1 MSALVL
7 VTTELSPF
15 SSGGI
20 GRVIHNMLATMS
32 APDRQRTIVLMLDAK
47 IDAAAF
53 DALFPGARLVLVDT
67 NDESGRHGDFV
78 HQPPRFAYTSTDWH
92 WKSAVVLRALNKIA
106 AHEQIDYVEFPDWGG
121 LGFATVQEKRI
132 SGFLENARL
141 AVRLHSTHGVLL
153 QNEACALT
161 PHDLNLADIER
172 KTLRDCDL
180 IVGQLAAVAEAT
192 RVLLGFTEAE
202 WTPRLTLHAPPVL
215 LDTRPP
221 ATQALMPGLS
231 TPIMFGSKLQ
241 QFKRPDLFVR
251 GVNIFCS
258 KRPDYTGRIIFSAHS
273 FDQDFRDIILRLIPP
288 ALAPR
293 YSLDAPR
300 ESVAREPLVAGSV
313 FVAPSDFE
321 SFCLSAYE
329 AALLGAIVV
338 VNAANPAFGE
348 GTPWRNGENCI
359 KFDGSVLGLAQAL
372 ERVFALSGPLA
383 MVEPPNDPWPW
394 TAAPTV
400 KNSAASALDANTPL
414 VSVIVPHYNLASYLP
429 ATLSNLLE
437 QTYSNYEIIV
447 VDDGSTQAE
456 SRELIA
462 RLGEIHRNHLKILP
476 APGNLGLAG
485 ARNFGVAAARGDY
498 ILPIDADDLLDRRFI
513 AIAVAALERNP
524 EFDILVTQAAYF
536 GQETE
541 IPLPGE
547 ERDFGDYAL
556 FIGEALISGVKANRF
571 STATAFFR
579 ASVLREERYC
589 EKLRCYEDWN
599 LYLRLALAGK
609 RFLVTNDV
617 YFHYRNRPNSMV
629 KEAHDPAMHGKFLH
643 DMLRNAVDVR
653 KLPPLAYLA
662 FPSPPS
668 PPPPPPPE
676 TIFVDAWP
684 FALSRPEFKL
694 LFVNAARRQMRIY
707 QWKRLLFYPIAG
719 LRRRYRARMR
729 KWQGVLQE
737 IRALNDV

>member
-1 MSALVL
+1 MGALVF
-7 VTTELSPF
+7 VTFELSPF
-15 SSGGI
+15 STGGI
-20 GRVIHNMLATMS
+20 GRVVHNILKAMS
-32 APDRQRTIVLMLDAK
+32 DDDRRRSIVLLLDHQ
-47 IDAAAF
+47 IDSSAFAAV
-53 DALFPGARLVLVDT
+53 FPDVRLVHVDS
-67 NDESGRHGDFV
+67 NDESQRFEDAGH
-78 HQPPRFAYTSTDWH
+78 HPPRWAYQNDIWY
-92 WKSAVVLRALNKIA
+92 WRSAVVFRALRALARETN
-106 AHEQIDYVEFPDWGG
+106 IDYVEFPDFGG
-121 LGFATVQEKRI
+121 LGIVTIQEKRI
-132 SGFLENARL
+132 SDFLTQACL
-141 AVRLHSTHGVLL
+141 AVRLHSTHAALM
-153 QNEACALT
+153 QNEAFVIGPA
-161 PHDLNLADIER
+161 DLAIADIER

-180 IVGQLAAVAEAT
+180 VVGQLAAVAEAT
-192 RVLLGFTEAE
+192 RVILGFTEAE

-221 ATQALMPGLS
+221 ATQVLTPGLS

-251 GVNIFCS
+251 GVNIFCN

-273 FDQDFRDIILRLIPP
+273 FDPHYRDIILRMIPP

-300 ESVAREPLVAGSV
+300 ESVAREPLIAGSV

-329 AALLGAIVV
+329 AALLGAVVV
-338 VNAANPAFGE
+338 VNAADPAFGE
-348 GTPWRNGENCI
+348 GTPWRDGENCI
-359 KFDGSVLGLAQAL
+359 KFDGTALSLGQAL
-372 ERVFALSGPLA
+372 GRVFALSAPLA

-400 KNSAASALDANTPL
+400 KNSAAGASDEATPL
-414 VSVIVPHYNLASYLP
+414 VSVIVPHYNIADYLP

-462 RLGEIHRNHLKILP
+462 RLGEIHRDHLKILP

-498 ILPIDADDLLDRRFI
+498 ILPVDADDLLDRRFI
-513 AIAVAALERNP
+513 AVAVAALERNP

-571 STATAFFR
+571 STATALFR

-629 KEAHDPAMHGKFLH
+629 KEAHDPAQHAKFLH
-643 DMLRNAVDVR
+643 DMLRNAVDVS
-653 KLPPLAYLA
+653 KLHPLAYLA
-662 FPSPPS
+662 FPSPQG
-668 PPPPPPPE
+668 E
-676 TIFVDAWP
+676 TIFVEGRP

-694 LFVNAARRQMRIY
+694 LFANAARRQMRIY

-719 LRRRYRARMR
+719 LRRRYRARTR
-729 KWQGVLQE
+729 KWRSVLQE
-737 IRALNDV
+737 ILALNDV